1 MTGRRQARRRRGGG
15 KGLLLVVA
23 LVLAA
28 GVIKYADTPL
38 IASAREKAA
47 EVLAGAPGVDKV
59 LAVFGGDE
67 TADTNLDQQTDSG
80 YAASSGGADD
90 VIGREKTLFPD
101 TVDQTVYPVTF
112 DFVCPVDGNNPNR
125 CFPGDLNG
133 TYTQQLTYHLFHDI
147 IAGADYHI
155 DLHCGDMTETL
166 APFCE
171 FGTGYSEKVDAM
183 SRDIALYSGMPSLV
197 ESNLNADPG
206 DLPQGLNYLNSVQHG
221 VAGAIVEIGQMGRT
235 DREYVDGQ
243 LFCIR
248 NVLRRMGNLAGEAVP
263 TADPAWF
270 TTYETVYAPV
280 QGIFVRCVE
289 AGTDVK
295 AGQKIGEIWDYFG
308 NPAAQVH
315 VPADGRILY
324 LTSSIAVEKDGFL
337 LDMVH

>member
-1 MTGRRQARRRRGGG
+1 MKKTEKMLCYPAGEGREIQIP
-15 KGLLLVVA
+15 VVTLEGDA
-23 LVLAA
+23 PGPHAVITAGIHGCEYPPILAA
-28 GVIKYADTPL
+28 AEFCRTCDLRDIRGTVTVVTISTLESFRTRTP
-38 IASAREKAA
+38 
-47 EVLAGAPGVDKV
+47 
-59 LAVFGGDE
+59 
-67 TADTNLDQQTDSG
+67 
-80 YAASSGGADD
+80 
-90 VIGREKTLFPD
+90 
-101 TVDQTVYPVTF
+101 
-112 DFVCPVDGNNPNR
+112 FVCPVDGKNPNR
-125 CFPGDLNG
+125 FFPGDLNG

-308 NPAAQVH
+308 NPVAQVH

>member
-1 MTGRRQARRRRGGG
+1 MKKTEKMFCYPAGEGREIQIP
-15 KGLLLVVA
+15 VVTLEGDA
-23 LVLAA
+23 PGPHAVITAGIHGCEYPPILAA
-28 GVIKYADTPL
+28 AEFCRTCDLRDIRGTVTVVTISTLESFRTRTP
-38 IASAREKAA
+38 
-47 EVLAGAPGVDKV
+47 
-59 LAVFGGDE
+59 
-67 TADTNLDQQTDSG
+67 
-80 YAASSGGADD
+80 
-90 VIGREKTLFPD
+90 
-101 TVDQTVYPVTF
+101 
-112 DFVCPVDGNNPNR
+112 FVCPVDGKNPNR
-125 CFPGDLNG
+125 FFPGDLNG

-295 AGQKIGEIWDYFG
+295 AGQTIGEIWDYFG
-308 NPAAQVH
+308 NPVAQVH

>member
-1 MTGRRQARRRRGGG
+1 MKKTEKMLCYPADEGREIQIP
-15 KGLLLVVA
+15 VVTLEGDA
-23 LVLAA
+23 PGPHAVITAGIHGCEYPPILAA
-28 GVIKYADTPL
+28 AEFCRTCDLRDIRGTVTVVTISTLESFRTRTP
-38 IASAREKAA
+38 
-47 EVLAGAPGVDKV
+47 
-59 LAVFGGDE
+59 
-67 TADTNLDQQTDSG
+67 
-80 YAASSGGADD
+80 
-90 VIGREKTLFPD
+90 
-101 TVDQTVYPVTF
+101 
-112 DFVCPVDGNNPNR
+112 FVCPVDGKNPNR
-125 CFPGDLNG
+125 FFPGDLNG

-308 NPAAQVH
+308 NPVAQVH

>member
-1 MTGRRQARRRRGGG
+1 MKKTEKMFCYPAGEGREIQIP
-15 KGLLLVVA
+15 VVTLEGDA
-23 LVLAA
+23 PGPHAVITAGIHGCEYPPILAA
-28 GVIKYADTPL
+28 AEFCRTCDLRDIRGTVTVVTISTLESFRTRTP
-38 IASAREKAA
+38 
-47 EVLAGAPGVDKV
+47 
-59 LAVFGGDE
+59 
-67 TADTNLDQQTDSG
+67 
-80 YAASSGGADD
+80 
-90 VIGREKTLFPD
+90 
-101 TVDQTVYPVTF
+101 
-112 DFVCPVDGNNPNR
+112 FVCPVDGKNPNR
-125 CFPGDLNG
+125 FFPGDLNG

-197 ESNLNADPG
+197 EPNLNADPG

-295 AGQKIGEIWDYFG
+295 AGQTIGEIWDYFG
-308 NPAAQVH
+308 NPVAQVH

>member
-1 MTGRRQARRRRGGG
+1 MKKTEKMFCYPAGEGREIQIP
-15 KGLLLVVA
+15 VVTLEGDA
-23 LVLAA
+23 PGPHAVITAGIHGCEYPPILAA
-28 GVIKYADTPL
+28 AEFCRTCDLRDIRGTVTVVTISTLESFRTRTP
-38 IASAREKAA
+38 
-47 EVLAGAPGVDKV
+47 
-59 LAVFGGDE
+59 
-67 TADTNLDQQTDSG
+67 
-80 YAASSGGADD
+80 
-90 VIGREKTLFPD
+90 
-101 TVDQTVYPVTF
+101 
-112 DFVCPVDGNNPNR
+112 FVCPVDGKNPNR
-125 CFPGDLNG
+125 FFPGDLNG

-308 NPAAQVH
+308 NPVAQVH